1 MMAVL
6 THDLR
11 TPLSVILLCADKLG
25 LDVPEDG
32 SAARTLEHLE
42 NSARRMARMVEQ
54 LLDFSRLRT
63 DGLSMQFGPCN
74 LGEVAHSVV
83 GEVAQANPHTPIE
96 LRTEGDLDGDGDGD
110 RLAQVVSNL
119 VGNAVLHGGRHP
131 VQVHLDG
138 REHDTLRLSVR
149 NTGHIP
155 DTLMPRLFEPFKASF
170 HASQGLGLGLFIADQ
185 FVKAHGGTLQAR
197 NEDGDVVF
205 EAKLRRRN
213 LAA

>member
-1 MMAVL
+1 M
-6 THDLR
+6 
-11 TPLSVILLCADKLG
+11 
-25 LDVPEDG
+25 
-32 SAARTLEHLE
+32 
-42 NSARRMARMVEQ
+42 
-54 LLDFSRLRT
+54 
-63 DGLSMQFGPCN
+63 
-74 LGEVAHSVV
+74 
-83 GEVAQANPHTPIE
+83 
-96 LRTEGDLDGDGDGD
+96 
-110 RLAQVVSNL
+110 
-119 VGNAVLHGGRHP
+119 
-131 VQVHLDG
+131 G